1 MAHTALAKL
10 EGDNFQYLMKKRRI
24 YIGRDSKQGN
34 VDINM
39 GATRL
44 ISRKHLEISNEGN
57 KFYILCRGKN
67 GVFVDDTLHRR
78 EAKRMELPSS

>member
-1 MAHTALAKL
+1 MDRGTLAKL
-10 EGDNFQYLMKKRRI
+10 EGDNFEYFMKKRRI
-24 YIGRDSKQGN
+24 NIGRDSRQGN

-44 ISRKHLEISNEGN
+44 ISRKHLEISYEGN

-67 GVFVDDTLHRR
+67 GVFVDDTLQRR